1 MVKSRSLESSI
12 LVLQLADDLHTM
24 NHILLPEWILK
35 IQHIVKRLGLGLG
48 LGMGMGNRNRKYPQ
62 SPEMTV

>member
-24 NHILLPEWILK
+24 NHILLPEWMLK

-48 LGMGMGNRNRKYPQ
+48 LGMGMGNGK
-62 SPEMTV
+62 